1 MAVGLEQFK
10 FYTLG
15 CPRLYIATDQKP
27 LVNPRIVSIKERT
40 LWWNFEILYVAGK
53 NNKQLIHCQGRNFLQ

>member
-15 CPRLYIATDQKP
+15 CPRPYIATDQKP